1 MAEPAEPEAAAE
13 PEPAARIEPY
23 ADNVATGV
31 QKELPTCGYWT
42 PDVDAASSRL
52 RIAATGGNARWA
64 DTRAGTAGRAEILP
78 VGPGGALAFKSAV
91 RRRKNQR
98 RRRGREIRS
107 ASAGT
112 TNDDDFSEAQEA
124 ELAEASAAFQAA
136 QSKARDDAILGEIL
150 ALRRSHGR

>member
-1 MAEPAEPEAAAE
+1 MVLAVLWPSRVRSNAAKIGGDG
-13 PEPAARIEPY
+13 AA
-23 ADNVATGV
+23 
-31 QKELPTCGYWT
+31 
-42 PDVDAASSRL
+42 
-52 RIAATGGNARWA
+52 
-64 DTRAGTAGRAEILP
+64 
-78 VGPGGALAFKSAV
+78 
-91 RRRKNQR
+91 
-98 RRRGREIRS
+98 EIRS